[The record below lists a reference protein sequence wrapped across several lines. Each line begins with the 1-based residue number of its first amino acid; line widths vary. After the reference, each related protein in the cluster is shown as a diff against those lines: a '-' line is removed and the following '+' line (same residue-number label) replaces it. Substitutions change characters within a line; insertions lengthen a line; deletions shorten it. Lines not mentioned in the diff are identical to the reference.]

1 MGTQPSSGYRGSST
15 MLNES
20 EEPNT
25 PTDPRYVY
33 KYDSASSDSAESVEK
48 PPPLPKRSIS
58 LPVDEKVDGLETPPP
73 RPPLPRGI
81 LRKSLSKDDP
91 KGTRA
96 QNKRHS
102 AIDTGRSGMRED
114 LLKRRSLQEPMEY
127 MAQRAAQGSIPE

>member
-48 PPPLPKRSIS
+48 PPPLP
-58 LPVDEKVDGLETPPP
+58 
-73 RPPLPRGI
+73 PLPRGI

-91 KGTRA
+91 KGTRG
-96 QNKRHS
+96 QNKRYS

-127 MAQRAAQGSIPE
+127 MAQRAAQGSIPEVSKLEDEKERPKT